1 MVTNNYKKV
10 FSLHWLIFI
19 ISPSW
24 PGSQELMQKSTPSV
38 TREVCDEPGSQ
49 SRWMD
54 WSMKEKPANIL
65 RMCGKHWHCM
75 ASWNICK
82 WYPQLTTF
90 LFCCCFVKLWRTSHL
105 YLLMETLFIFAKWR
119 LGWGMRTWLLKR
131 SASSSKLKIWYVKM
145 QKPWTV
151 NCETFDFRD
160 IYRYISTLNLW
171 FERALLTALDIRS
184 LILLLRAVGLQLRY
198 DMFWVYIS

>member
-1 MVTNNYKKV
+1 MVRINYKIV
-10 FSLHWLIFI
+10 FSFHWSIFF

-24 PGSQELMQKSTPSV
+24 LGSQEWMQKSTPSV
-38 TREVCDEPGSQ
+38 RRELCDEPGSQ
-49 SRWMD
+49 SSWMD
-54 WSMKEKPANIL
+54 YWSMKEKPANIL

-105 YLLMETLFIFAKWR
+105 YLLLGTLFIFATWR
-119 LGWGMRTWLLKR
+119 LGWGMSTWLLKR
-131 SASSSKLKIWYVKM
+131 SASSSKLKMLVILYIHSVLISDDMSKM

-151 NCETFDFRD
+151 KLW
-160 IYRYISTLNLW
+160 IIW
-171 FERALLTALDIRS
+171 FEIYL
-184 LILLLRAVGLQLRY
+184 
-198 DMFWVYIS
+198 